1 MILYKE
7 IFLGKQ
13 CNNKCLY
20 CRYRLSDSE
29 QPDFNAVA
37 TSLEQSEEDSV
48 ALYGGEPTLRS
59 DLIKIIDTARRN
71 GYRRVKLVSNGR
83 ALSDNQVLIEIVK
96 SGCYLFE
103 IKLWGSN
110 PDIHDYLTQSPNS
123 FLQTIQGLENL
134 QRLPCDKFT
143 CLRIPICKQNLTDII
158 NATVTG
164 INFGVNRIILSLE
177 DNNLPLKDLLPHIRV
192 ALNISILNRVWILT
206 EGLPFCIMQ
215 GLEHHVGEIYSGYD
229 SAIYPRTHSHH
240 KNCQHCT
247 YQEICRGVE
256 TEYLSKFGHTEFP
269 PIKGNK
275 YFEDIRAIHD

>member
-1 MILYKE
+1 VIRYKE

-37 TSLEQSEEDSV
+37 TALEQSEEDSV

-59 DLIKIIDTARRN
+59 DLIRIIDTARRN
-71 GYRRVKLVSNGR
+71 GFRRVKLVSNGR
-83 ALSDNQVLIEIVK
+83 ALSDNQVLLQIIK
-96 SGCYLFE
+96 AGCYLFE
-103 IKLWGSN
+103 MKLWGSN
-110 PDIHDYLTQSPNS
+110 PDIHDYLTQTPNS
-123 FLQTIQGLENL
+123 FSQTIQGLENL

-143 CLRIPICKQNLTDII
+143 CLRITICKQNLTDII
-158 NATVTG
+158 NATITG

-240 KNCQHCT
+240 KNCQHCA
-247 YQEICRGVE
+247 YQEICQGVE
-256 TEYLSKFGHTEFP
+256 TEYLNKFGHTEFP

-275 YFEDIRAIHD
+275 YFEDIRAFYS